1 MKNII
6 LTLISSVLLFSCSS
20 SFSSIEDKKVFE
32 ELSISEAKDLI
43 DINRHYIDIIDGVTW
58 FSEKYKNQKTEIA
71 RYSDITFKELKD
83 VHVFIID
90 TSEPKTDM
98 EKSFTGKYRLKG
110 DNWTL
115 SIKKNWLVTG
125 FWERAIAKIGEY

>member
-6 LTLISSVLLFSCSS
+6 LTLISLVLLFSCSS

-32 ELSISEAKDLI
+32 ELSISEVKDLI
-43 DINRHYIDIIDGVTW
+43 DINSHYIEIIDGVNW

-83 VHVFIID
+83 VHVSIID
-90 TSEPKTDM
+90 
-98 EKSFTGKYRLKG
+98 KSFTDRQVFNQGY
-110 DNWTL
+110 WTL
-115 SIKKNWLVTG
+115 STKKNPVVTS
-125 FWERAIAKIGEY
+125 FWERVIPRFGEL